1 MVTHTHTHSS
11 HHAERCG
18 PGHLD
23 PCGHCGNWPPE
34 EKIVWC
40 IALDRTL
47 KHISQVQKRFFS
59 HLSDWL
65 FHLLRCGKACTP
77 IPIRAK
83 SAAHC
88 TECTTMQMNTIAL
101 HRKRIVCVLSPPTAQ
116 YTLFPHLFFS
126 NLFISRGFWPA
137 VYALF
142 VYFTSFPNHFHPGSV
157 APVLPLSFTLCC
169 CLHSIPLPCFV
180 VVAVVFVCDR
190 VLYHTITL
198 CVQWLCQRRCRR
210 RLECV

>member
-116 YTLFPHLFFS
+116 YTLFPHLFSQIYSFLAVFGRRYTRYLYISLHFS
-126 NLFISRGFWPA
+126 TISIRD
-137 VYALF
+137 
-142 VYFTSFPNHFHPGSV
+142 
-157 APVLPLSFTLCC
+157 
-169 CLHSIPLPCFV
+169 PLPRCSLSHSLSA
-180 VVAVVFVCDR
+180 VACTQFHYR
-190 VLYHTITL
+190 VL
-198 CVQWLCQRRCRR
+198 
-210 RLECV
+210 